1 MKKELTAKQVIVPMV
16 SPFKADGSI
25 DGIAVERMCAMFV
38 EAGVSVFALGTTG
51 EGDSIAQKER
61 QDLVK
66 KVVTCVAGNV
76 PVFAGLTGNSIADS
90 IIDAK
95 KYADCGANYLVAKLP
110 AYYPMDCEQ
119 MLLYLEK
126 LADSVT
132 LPLYIYNIP
141 ATTHHSIP
149 LEVVDKLS
157 YHPNIFG
164 LKDSERNLDRLNES
178 IRLWGDRDDFD
189 FLIGWAAMSA
199 YGLQKGAN
207 GIVPSTGNICPE
219 LYVQMIEAVC
229 SEDEIKANEL
239 QERTDQISAWY
250 QKGRSLSGSI
260 PALKV
265 LMKKRF
271 LCSGEVLLPMV
282 TMSVEE
288 EKIYL
293 SEIENGWNNLM
304 LR

>member
-51 EGDSIAQKER
+51 EGDSVAQSER
-61 QDLVK
+61 QELVK
-66 KVVTCVAGNV
+66 QVVKCIAGNV
-76 PVFAGLTGNSIADS
+76 PVFAGLTGNSIS
-90 IIDAK
+90 ESLQDAK
-95 KYADCGANYLVAKLP
+95 KYADLGANFLVAKLP
-110 AYYPMDCEQ
+110 AYYPMDSKQ

-126 LADSVT
+126 LADSNT

-149 LEVVDKLS
+149 LEVVEKLS

-219 LYVQMIEAVC
+219 LYVQMIEAVR
-229 SEDEIKANEL
+229 SEDESKANEL

-250 QKGRSLSGSI
+250 QKGRSFSESI

-265 LMKKRF
+265 LMKKKS

-293 SEIENGWNNLM
+293 SEIENEWNNLI